1 MKAQSGSIGGLRN
14 GIVLV
19 FVSFVIFLSPIPASA
34 THKAKDF
41 PDSRCVKLSQ
51 VDLGALPS
59 RSNRS
64 WDDVNQEKAIIAVA
78 LNDPAIVSQWP
89 DAHFLICSG
98 EVDTGANYYS
108 VDTGQYA
115 GRKTGRSIALAV
127 KRGSE
132 TLAGDRWE
140 SELPYSTN
148 SPSGDEP
155 AWTDITK
162 LLTNLFSKLSLSP
175 ASLETLA
182 ASPYVEI
189 QVAAIRNIQDQNF
202 LAGLVDKAAEAMDKE
217 LEALVK
223 SQGAYK
229 DNNGNDLNAVMDAAL
244 EQIHDQSIL
253 ADFATGKR
261 ANGHGKFFVIP
272 RLTDQTVLERIANEE
287 KDETFRKWASDR
299 LFYLRTCNG
308 HPPCSVP
315 R

>member
-19 FVSFVIFLSPIPASA
+19 FVGSVISLSPIPVSA

-41 PDSRCVKLSQ
+41 PDGACVKLSQ
-51 VDLGALPS
+51 IDLKALPD
-59 RSNRS
+59 RSDRS
-64 WDDVNQEKAIIAVA
+64 SDNVNQEKAIIAVA
-78 LNDPAIVSQWP
+78 LNNPAIVSQWP
-89 DAHFLICSG
+89 DAHFLVCSN
-98 EVDTGANYYS
+98 EINTGASYYS
-108 VDTGQYA
+108 VDTGHYA
-115 GRKTGRSIALAV
+115 GQIAGKSIALAV

-132 TLAGDRWE
+132 TLASDRWE
-140 SELPYSTN
+140 SELPFSTN
-148 SPSGDEP
+148 SPSGDQP

-162 LLTNLFSKLSLSP
+162 LLTSLFSKLSLSP

-189 QVAAIRNIQDQNF
+189 QVAAIRNIQDENF
-202 LAGLVDKAAEAMDKE
+202 LAALVDKTAEAADKG

-223 SQGAYK
+223 SQGANY
-229 DNNGNDLNAVMDAAL
+229 DYNGNDLNAVIDAAL

-261 ANGHGKFFVIP
+261 ANGHGKFFVIS
-272 RLTDQTVLERIANEE
+272 RLTDEAVLERIANEE
-287 KDETFRKWASDR
+287 KDELFRKWATDR
-299 LFYLRTCNG
+299 LYYLRSCND
-308 HPPCSVP
+308 HPPCSIP